1 MLVTGLLS
9 ELNACDRVRSIF
21 SGVWHTQLPD
31 TSKDILQC
39 KQWQTEIVPAMT
51 KGQTMFD
58 PAEHADT
65 LAGSF
70 LLRYPLSAIG

>member
-1 MLVTGLLS
+1 LLVTGLLS

-39 KQWQTEIVPAMT
+39 NNGKLESFPQWQ

-70 LLRYPLSAIG
+70 LLGFAIAIG